1 MENFHQKWWN
11 YSHFL
16 VSLNIPT
23 STKMR
28 LYYISKPIKDTNSVY
43 VILKYKFQ
51 SNQIDLSPSVKCLKK
66 DFGDGKGDNPI
77 KRTDPEF
84 LKKNEILRLY
94 KEDVNRIIFQLST
107 DGIEP
112 IVERVRDEFKKI
124 NEKKKFEI
132 KSQITLDRYPVLYV
146 LNKFSDSYTENGK
159 GNPYSRSVK
168 FRIKVLYDFITLKY
182 KNTLEFYHINYEF
195 YQKLQD
201 YLIQKEYSN
210 TTTSKIIGQF
220 RQFLVWSKKN
230 KFVSEIDTEYKTKLG
245 VSYKQVITLSEE
257 QIKELQDFREFDFD
271 YKMKSGT
278 PLYKQYYKS
287 WNNENYLIKEELRM
301 TMRDDDGNVVR
312 DSKGF
317 PVGDLPT
324 GKFRTYTTYEL
335 TKDLFLFSISTG
347 LRWSDVVKLRV
358 NDFDF
363 DKKSFNLVQKKTSMM
378 VYITENK
385 LSKKIFTKYST
396 GKSLFQYLFP
406 LPCKENDTSRQN
418 YNTKLNHHLKK
429 VGEILKF
436 KNNVEVITMKG
447 KEVTKTK
454 VPLFNVLSFHMGR
467 KTHSTIGIQRGVDPF
482 TMTKQMGHSTL
493 SQTSVYVGKDNE
505 RLSELMDFIEP
516 KPNPVE
522 SKSVTPNI
530 SNMEEL
536 NQKLDNLKNLLESGR
551 ITKEKYD
558 QRESK
563 LLDEYGI

>member
-1 MENFHQKWWN
+1 
-11 YSHFL
+11 
-16 VSLNIPT
+16 
-23 STKMR
+23 MR
-28 LYYISKPIKDTNSVY
+28 LYYISKPIKGTNSVY

-51 SNQIDLSPSVKCLKK
+51 SNQVDLSPSVKCLEK

-77 KRTDPEF
+77 KRTDPES
-84 LKKNEILRLY
+84 LTKNEVLRLY
-94 KEDVNRIIFQLST
+94 KEDVNRVIFQLST

-146 LNKFSDSYTENGK
+146 LNKFSDSYTEK

-168 FRIKVLYDFITLKY
+168 FRVKVLNDFIVHNY
-182 KNTLEFYHINYEF
+182 KNTLEFYHINYDF

-201 YLIQKEYSN
+201 YLVQKEYSN

-230 KFVSEIDTEYKTKLG
+230 KFVSEIDTDFKTKLG

-257 QIKELQDFREFDFD
+257 QIKELQDYREFDYD
-271 YKMKSGT
+271 YNKKSGT
-278 PLYKQYYKS
+278 PLYVKHYKS
-287 WNNENYLIKEELRM
+287 WNNENYLIKEELRK
-301 TMRDDDGNVVR
+301 TMRDDDGNVIR

-324 GKFRTYTTYEL
+324 GKYRTYTTYEL

-363 DKKSFNLVQKKTSMM
+363 DKKSFNLIQKKTSMM
-378 VYITENK
+378 VHITENK

-406 LPCKENDTSRQN
+406 LPCKENDKTRQN

-436 KNNVEVITMKG
+436 KNNVEVISMKG
-447 KEVTKTK
+447 KEVIKSK

-493 SQTSVYVGKDNE
+493 SQTSVYVGKDTE

-516 KPNPVE
+516 IKE
-522 SKSVTPNI
+522 EKDKSQDPTK
-530 SNMEEL
+530 EL
-536 NQKLDNLKNLLESGR
+536 TMDGLKNKLEDLKKLFESGM
-551 ITKEKYD
+551 ISKERYD
-558 QRESK
+558 EREGK
-563 LLDEYGI
+563 LLDDYGI

>member
-1 MENFHQKWWN
+1 
-11 YSHFL
+11 
-16 VSLNIPT
+16 
-23 STKMR
+23 MR
-28 LYYISKPIKDTNSVY
+28 LYYISKPIKGTNSVY

-51 SNQIDLSPSVKCLKK
+51 SNQVDLSPSVKCLKK

-77 KRTDPEF
+77 KRTDPES
-84 LKKNEILRLY
+84 LTKNEILRLY
-94 KEDVNRIIFQLST
+94 KEDVNRVIFQLST

-124 NEKKKFEI
+124 NQKKKFEI

-146 LNKFSDSYTENGK
+146 LNKFSDSYTEK

-168 FRIKVLYDFITLKY
+168 FRVKVLNDFIVHNY
-182 KNTLEFYHINYEF
+182 KNTLEFYHINYDF

-201 YLIQKEYSN
+201 YLVQKEYSN

-230 KFVSEIDTEYKTKLG
+230 KFVSEIDTDFKTKLG

-257 QIKELQDFREFDFD
+257 QIKELQDFREFDYD
-271 YKMKSGT
+271 NKKKSGT
-278 PLYKQYYKS
+278 PLYVKHFKS
-287 WNNENYLIKEELRM
+287 WNNENYLIKEELRK
-301 TMRDDDGNVVR
+301 TMRDDDGNVIR

-324 GKFRTYTTYEL
+324 GKYRTYTTYEL

-363 DKKSFNLVQKKTSMM
+363 DKKSFNLIQKKTSMM
-378 VYITENK
+378 VHITENK

-406 LPCKENDTSRQN
+406 LPCKENDKTRQN

-447 KEVTKTK
+447 KEVIKSK

-467 KTHSTIGIQRGVDPF
+467 KTHSTIGIQRGIDPF

-493 SQTSVYVGKDNE
+493 SQTSVYVGKDTE

-516 KPNPVE
+516 IKEEKDLPQNPT
-522 SKSVTPNI
+522 K
-530 SNMEEL
+530 EL
-536 NQKLDNLKNLLESGR
+536 TMDGLKHKLEDLKKLYESGM
-551 ITKEKYD
+551 ISKERYEE
-558 QRESK
+558 REGK
-563 LLDEYGI
+563 LLDEFGV

>member
-1 MENFHQKWWN
+1 
-11 YSHFL
+11 
-16 VSLNIPT
+16 
-23 STKMR
+23 MR
-28 LYYISKPIKDTNSVY
+28 LYYISKPIKGTNSVY

-51 SNQIDLSPSVKCLKK
+51 SNQIDLSPSVKCSLK
-66 DFGDGKGDNPI
+66 DFGDGKSDNPI
-77 KRTDPEF
+77 KRTDPES
-84 LKKNEILRLY
+84 LKKNEVLRLF

-112 IVERVRDEFKKI
+112 IVERVRDEFKKL
-124 NEKKKFEI
+124 NQKKKFEI

-146 LNKFSDSYTENGK
+146 LDKFSDSYTENGK

-168 FRIKVLYDFITLKY
+168 FRIKVLFDFITLKY

-230 KFVSEIDTEYKTKLG
+230 KFVSEIDTDFKTKLG

-257 QIKELQDFREFDFD
+257 QIKELQDFRDFDFD
-271 YKMKSGT
+271 NKRKSGT
-278 PLYKQYYKS
+278 PIYHQYYKS
-287 WNNENYLIKEELRM
+287 WNNENYLIKEELRK
-301 TMRDDDGNVVR
+301 TMRDDDGNVLR
-312 DSKGF
+312 DPKGF
-317 PVGDLPT
+317 PIGDLPT

-447 KEVTKTK
+447 KEVIKTK

-516 KPNPVE
+516 QSSPIE
-522 SKSVTPNI
+522 SKPISSNE
-530 SNMEEL
+530 SNMDEL
-536 NQKLDNLKNLLESGR
+536 NLKLDSLKNLLDSGR
-551 ITKEKYD
+551 ISKEKYD

>member
-1 MENFHQKWWN
+1 
-11 YSHFL
+11 
-16 VSLNIPT
+16 
-23 STKMR
+23 MR

-51 SNQIDLSPSVKCLKK
+51 SNQIDLSPSLKCLKK

-77 KRTDPEF
+77 KKTDPDF

-124 NEKKKFEI
+124 TQKKKFEI

-146 LNKFSDSYTENGK
+146 LDKFSDSYTENGK
-159 GNPYSRSVK
+159 GNPYSKSVK
-168 FRIKVLYDFITLKY
+168 YRVKVLFDFINLKY

-195 YQKLQD
+195 YQQLQD
-201 YLIQKEYSN
+201 YLVQKEYSN

-230 KFVSEIDTEYKTKLG
+230 KFVSEIDTDFKTKLG
-245 VSYKQVITLSEE
+245 VSYKQIITLSEE

-271 YKMKSGT
+271 FKKKSGS
-278 PLYKQYYKS
+278 PLYVQYYKS
-287 WNNENYLIKEELRM
+287 WNNENYLIKEELRK
-301 TMRDDDGNVVR
+301 TERDEDGNVIR

-324 GKFRTYTTYEL
+324 GKYRTYTTYEL

-363 DKKSFNLVQKKTSMM
+363 DKKSFNLIQKKTSMM
-378 VYITENK
+378 VNITENI

-406 LPCKENDTSRQN
+406 LPCKENDISRQN

-436 KNNVEVITMKG
+436 KNNVEVVTMKG
-447 KEVTKTK
+447 KEVIKSK

-482 TMTKQMGHSTL
+482 TMTKQMGHTSL

-516 KPNPVE
+516 QN
-522 SKSVTPNI
+522 
-530 SNMEEL
+530 EEKEVIQDEPKEL
-536 NQKLDNLKNLLESGR
+536 TMDELKLKLEDLKKLLESDM
-551 ITKEKYD
+551 ISKERYD
-558 QRESK
+558 ERESK

>member
-1 MENFHQKWWN
+1 
-11 YSHFL
+11 
-16 VSLNIPT
+16 
-23 STKMR
+23 MR
-28 LYYISKPIKDTNSVY
+28 LYYISKPIKGTNSVY

-51 SNQIDLSPSVKCLKK
+51 SNQVDLSPSVKCLKK

-77 KRTDPEF
+77 KRTDPES
-84 LKKNEILRLY
+84 LTKNEILRLY
-94 KEDVNRIIFQLST
+94 KEDVNRVIFQLST
-107 DGIEP
+107 EGIEP

-124 NEKKKFEI
+124 NQKKKFEI

-146 LNKFSDSYTENGK
+146 LNKFSDSYTEK

-168 FRIKVLYDFITLKY
+168 FRVKVLNDFIVHNY
-182 KNTLEFYHINYEF
+182 KNTLEFYHINYDF

-201 YLIQKEYSN
+201 YLVQKEYSN

-230 KFVSEIDTEYKTKLG
+230 KFVSEIDTDFKTKLG

-257 QIKELQDFREFDFD
+257 QIKELQDFREFDYD
-271 YKMKSGT
+271 NKKKSGT
-278 PLYKQYYKS
+278 PLYVKHFKS
-287 WNNENYLIKEELRM
+287 WNNENYLIKEELRK
-301 TMRDDDGNVVR
+301 TMRDDDGNVIR

-324 GKFRTYTTYEL
+324 GKYRTYTTYEL

-363 DKKSFNLVQKKTSMM
+363 DKKSFNLIQKKTSMM
-378 VYITENK
+378 VHITENK

-406 LPCKENDTSRQN
+406 LPCKENDKTRQN

-447 KEVTKTK
+447 KEVIKSK

-467 KTHSTIGIQRGVDPF
+467 KTHSTIGIQRGIDPF

-493 SQTSVYVGKDNE
+493 SQTNVYVGKDTE
-505 RLSELMDFIEP
+505 RLSELMDFIDPIKEEKDLP
-516 KPNPVE
+516 QIPTK
-522 SKSVTPNI
+522 
-530 SNMEEL
+530 EEL
-536 NQKLDNLKNLLESGR
+536 TMDGLKHKLEDLKKLYESGM
-551 ITKEKYD
+551 ISKERYEE
-558 QRESK
+558 REGK
-563 LLDEYGI
+563 LLDEFGV

>member
-1 MENFHQKWWN
+1 
-11 YSHFL
+11 
-16 VSLNIPT
+16 
-23 STKMR
+23 MR
-28 LYYISKPIKDTNSVY
+28 LYYISKPIKGTKSVY

-51 SNQIDLSPSVKCLKK
+51 SKQIDLSPSIKCLSK
-66 DFGDGKGDNPI
+66 DFGDGKGDLPI
-77 KRTDPEF
+77 KRTDPDSI
-84 LKKNEILRLY
+84 KKNEILRLF
-94 KEDVNRIIFQLST
+94 KEDVNRIVFQLNT

-112 IVERVRDEFKKI
+112 IVERVRDEFKKVS
-124 NEKKKFEI
+124 NKKKFEI

-146 LNKFSDSYTENGK
+146 LNKFSDSYTEK

-168 FRIKVLYDFITLKY
+168 FRVKVLNDFIVHIY
-182 KNTLEFYHINYEF
+182 KNSLEFYHINYDF

-201 YLIQKEYSN
+201 YLVQKEYSN

-230 KFVSEIDTEYKTKLG
+230 KFVSEIDTDFKTKLG

-257 QIKELQDFREFDFD
+257 QIKELQDYREFDYD
-271 YKMKSGT
+271 YNKKSRT
-278 PLYKQYYKS
+278 PLYVKHYKS
-287 WNNENYLIKEELRM
+287 WNNENYLIKEELRK
-301 TMRDDDGNVVR
+301 TMRDDDGNVIR

-324 GKFRTYTTYEL
+324 GKYRTYTTYEL

-363 DKKSFNLVQKKTSMM
+363 DKKSFNLIQKKTSMM
-378 VYITENK
+378 VHITENK

-406 LPCKENDTSRQN
+406 LPCKENDKTRQN

-447 KEVTKTK
+447 KEVIKSK

-493 SQTSVYVGKDNE
+493 SQTSVYVGKDTE

-516 KPNPVE
+516 IKE
-522 SKSVTPNI
+522 EKDKSQDPTK
-530 SNMEEL
+530 EL
-536 NQKLDNLKNLLESGR
+536 TMDGLKNKLEDLKKLFESGM
-551 ITKEKYD
+551 ISKERYD
-558 QRESK
+558 ERESK

>member
-1 MENFHQKWWN
+1 
-11 YSHFL
+11 
-16 VSLNIPT
+16 
-23 STKMR
+23 MR

-51 SNQIDLSPSVKCLKK
+51 SNQIDLSPSLKCLKK

-77 KRTDPEF
+77 KRTDPDF

-124 NEKKKFEI
+124 TQKKKFEI

-146 LNKFSDSYTENGK
+146 LDKFSDSYTENGK
-159 GNPYSRSVK
+159 GNPYSKSVK
-168 FRIKVLYDFITLKY
+168 YRVKVLFDFINLKY

-195 YQKLQD
+195 YQQLQD
-201 YLIQKEYSN
+201 YLVQKEYSN

-230 KFVSEIDTEYKTKLG
+230 KFVSEIDTDFKTKLG
-245 VSYKQVITLSEE
+245 VSYKQIITLSEE
-257 QIKELQDFREFDFD
+257 QIKELQDFKEFDFD
-271 YKMKSGT
+271 FKKKSGT
-278 PLYKQYYKS
+278 PLYVQYYKS
-287 WNNENYLIKEELRM
+287 WNNENYLIKEELRK
-301 TMRDDDGNVVR
+301 TERDEDGNVIR

-324 GKFRTYTTYEL
+324 GKYRTYTTYEL

-378 VYITENK
+378 VNITENI

-406 LPCKENDTSRQN
+406 LPCKENDLSRQN

-436 KNNVEVITMKG
+436 KNNVEVVTMKG
-447 KEVTKTK
+447 KEVIKSK

-482 TMTKQMGHSTL
+482 TMTKQMGHSSL

-516 KPNPVE
+516 QK
-522 SKSVTPNI
+522 
-530 SNMEEL
+530 EEKVIIQDEPKEL
-536 NQKLDNLKNLLESGR
+536 TMDRLKLKLEDLKKLHESGM
-551 ITKEKYD
+551 ISKERYD
-558 QRESK
+558 ERESK
-563 LLDEYGI
+563 LLNDYGI

>member
-1 MENFHQKWWN
+1 
-11 YSHFL
+11 
-16 VSLNIPT
+16 
-23 STKMR
+23 MR
-28 LYYISKPIKDTNSVY
+28 LYYISKPIKGTNSVY

-51 SNQIDLSPSVKCLKK
+51 SNQVDLSPSVKCLKK

-77 KRTDPEF
+77 KRTDPES
-84 LKKNEILRLY
+84 LTKNEILRLY
-94 KEDVNRIIFQLST
+94 KEDVNRVIFQLST

-124 NEKKKFEI
+124 NQKKKFEI

-146 LNKFSDSYTENGK
+146 LNKFSDSYTEK

-168 FRIKVLYDFITLKY
+168 FRVKVLNDFIVHNY
-182 KNTLEFYHINYEF
+182 KNTLEFYHINYDF

-201 YLIQKEYSN
+201 YLVQKEYSN

-230 KFVSEIDTEYKTKLG
+230 KFVSEIDTDFKTKLG

-257 QIKELQDFREFDFD
+257 QIKELQDFREFDYD
-271 YKMKSGT
+271 NKKKSGT
-278 PLYKQYYKS
+278 PLYVKHFKS
-287 WNNENYLIKEELRM
+287 WNNENYLIKEELRK
-301 TMRDDDGNVVR
+301 TMRDDDGNVIR

-324 GKFRTYTTYEL
+324 GKYRTYTTYEL

-363 DKKSFNLVQKKTSMM
+363 DKKSFNLIQKKTSMM
-378 VYITENK
+378 VHITENK

-406 LPCKENDTSRQN
+406 LPCKENDKTRQN

-447 KEVTKTK
+447 KEVIKSK
-454 VPLFNVLSFHMGR
+454 VPLYNVLSFHMGR
-467 KTHSTIGIQRGVDPF
+467 KTHSTIGIQRGIDPF

-493 SQTSVYVGKDNE
+493 SQTSVYVGKDTE

-516 KPNPVE
+516 IKE
-522 SKSVTPNI
+522 
-530 SNMEEL
+530 
-536 NQKLDNLKNLLESGR
+536 DKNLPQNL
-551 ITKEKYD
+551 TKELTMDGLKHKLEDLKKLYETGMISKERYEE
-558 QRESK
+558 REGK
-563 LLDEYGI
+563 LLDEFGV